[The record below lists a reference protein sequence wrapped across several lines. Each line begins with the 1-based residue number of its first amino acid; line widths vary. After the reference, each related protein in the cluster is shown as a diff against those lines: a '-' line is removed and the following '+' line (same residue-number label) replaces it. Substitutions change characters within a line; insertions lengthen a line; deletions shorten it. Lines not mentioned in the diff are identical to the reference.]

1 MPREAPIAEWAAQFE
16 SSGLTE
22 KQMRSTVGN
31 QWRQKKR
38 REAGTAEEEAAE
50 AAARAA
56 KAAELKKQ
64 IVRTDSLC
72 PALSTLCS
80 VE

>member
-1 MPREAPIAEWAAQFE
+1 
-16 SSGLTE
+16 
-22 KQMRSTVGN
+22 MRTAVQN
-31 QWRQKKR
+31 LKAR
-38 REAGTAEEEAAE
+38 REAGTAEEQAAE

-56 KAAELKKQ
+56 NAAELKKQ

-72 PALSTLCS
+72 PALSVLCS

>member
-1 MPREAPIAEWAAQFE
+1 MPRKAPIAEWAAQFE

-22 KQMRSTVGN
+22 KQMRTAVQN
-31 QWRQKKR
+31 FKVR
-38 REAGTAEEEAAE
+38 REAGTAEEQAAE

-72 PALSTLCS
+72 PALSVLCS

>member
-1 MPREAPIAEWAAQFE
+1 
-16 SSGLTE
+16 
-22 KQMRSTVGN
+22 MRSAVGN

-38 REAGTAEEEAAE
+38 REAGTAEEEAAD
-50 AAARAA
+50 AARAA
-56 KAAELKKQ
+56 NAAELKKQ

-72 PALSTLCS
+72 PALSVLCS

>member
-22 KQMRSTVGN
+22 QQIRTAVGN
-31 QWRQKKR
+31 QKAR
-38 REAGTAEEEAAE
+38 REAGTAEEEAAD
-50 AAARAA
+50 AARAA
-56 KAAELKKQ
+56 NAAELKKQ

-72 PALSTLCS
+72 PALSVLCS

>member
-1 MPREAPIAEWAAQFE
+1 
-16 SSGLTE
+16 
-22 KQMRSTVGN
+22 MRSAVGN

-72 PALSTLCS
+72 PALSVLCS

>member
-1 MPREAPIAEWAAQFE
+1 MPRDAPIAEWAAQFG

-22 KQMRSTVGN
+22 KQMRTAVCHL
-31 QWRQKKR
+31 KAR
-38 REAGTAEEEAAE
+38 REAGTAEEQAAE

-72 PALSTLCS
+72 PALSVLCS